1 MSFIDDYKDLIITQ
15 YFDRSKAAA
24 EIGLQAE
31 SWEDVFNFL
40 KSFQTE
46 FDLDLAS
53 GDRLDKIGKL
63 VGVPRI
69 VPFVLEKI
77 RFGFDGDDTAR
88 GMFDA
93 FDSSVSSAPF
103 FDAFET
109 IYATQELDDFDY
121 RFFIK
126 AKISTNIA
134 SAYMVSDER
143 VSIQDA
149 VMLAFDSEAT
159 VVDNLD
165 MTLFLY
171 VSTVIDADR
180 LRLVLQL
187 NLLPKPQ
194 GVRYRIVQI
203 DQDSKSFG
211 FDDDVFALGFG
222 DAFDANIGGVFAEFI
237 FLE

>member
-1 MSFIDDYKDLIITQ
+1 MSFIDDYKALIITQ
-15 YFDRSKAAA
+15 YFDRPNAAA

-31 SWEDVFNFL
+31 SWEEIFNFL

-46 FDLDLAS
+46 FDLDLAA

-69 VPFVLEKI
+69 VPFVLDKI

-88 GMFDA
+88 GFFDA
-93 FDSSVSSAPF
+93 FDSSVPSAPF

-109 IYATQELDDFDY
+109 KYATQELDDFDY

-134 SAYMVSDER
+134 SAYMVSDGR

-149 VMLAFDSEAT
+149 VQLAFGGEAT

-171 VSTVIDADR
+171 VSTFVDADR
-180 LRLVLQL
+180 LRLILQL

-194 GVRYRIVQI
+194 GVRYRIVQL
-203 DQDSKSFG
+203 DENANSFG
-211 FDDDVFALGFG
+211 FDDDEFALGFG
-222 DAFDANIGGVFAEFI
+222 DAFDANMGGVFAEIIFI
-237 FLE
+237 E